1 MQAVRQIVDA
11 EQLTSFMNIPEDM
24 RHIKVEIIVLP
35 VVRENLVDKKAKVNY
50 EALEKAYGSLCDY
63 ANPAL
68 IPKEKSAWQTAVME
82 NAEKG
87 KYESRI
93 DYT

>member
-1 MQAVRQIVDA
+1 MD
-11 EQLTSFMNIPEDM
+11 IPEDM
-24 RHIKVEIIVLP
+24 RHVKVEIIVLP
-35 VVRENLVDKKAKVNY
+35 VIQEKPAGMNPKVNH
-50 EALEKAYGSLCDY
+50 EALEKIYGSLHDY
-63 ANPAL
+63 ANPAR
-68 IPKEKSAWQTAVME
+68 IPKEKNAWQMAVME